1 MSGHT
6 NTEHVFYCL
15 NIYTVFPLVFN
26 IITNYLSALSSK
38 QKIGTKLK
46 KANNNNNNNNNN
58 NKIGKIFITKPQ
70 LKSYLFYN
78 NHNNN
83 NNDND
88 DNNES
93 EK

>member
-15 NIYTVFPLVFN
+15 NIYTVFPSVFN

-46 KANNNNNNNNNN
+46 KKLIIIIIIIIIIIMIIMKA
-58 NKIGKIFITKPQ
+58 K
-70 LKSYLFYN
+70 
-78 NHNNN
+78 
-83 NNDND
+83 NDHRSKFSNLS
-88 DNNES
+88 NWKE
-93 EK
+93 EA

>member
-15 NIYTVFPLVFN
+15 NIYTVFPSVFN

-46 KANNNNNNNNNN
+46 KKLIIIIIIIIIIMIIMKA
-58 NKIGKIFITKPQ
+58 K
-70 LKSYLFYN
+70 
-78 NHNNN
+78 
-83 NNDND
+83 NDHRSKFSNLS
-88 DNNES
+88 NWKE
-93 EK
+93 EA